1 MPELTKEQQRLLIW
15 LSLPSTHFEICR
27 ELGSSYRKMNGL
39 ESYVDW
45 FGDRYKFDNRTLQK
59 LIDTGLVTSEFL
71 YPFGIN
77 YERYYVTEE
86 GQTCIHEI
94 RFGAS

>member
-45 FGDRYKFDNRTLQK
+45 FGDRYKFDKRTLQR
-59 LIDTGLVTSEFL
+59 LIDAGLVTSELL
-71 YPFGIN
+71 YPFGIKH
-77 YERYYVTEE
+77 EHYYVTEE
-86 GQTCIHEI
+86 GRACIHEI